1 MPGGSP
7 SDFKEQVRS
16 QTDLVSLVGET
27 VSLTSRGGRGEHV
40 GLCPFH
46 DDHNPSMHVY
56 GDRQTYRCWV
66 CDAGGDCFSW
76 VMHFENVEFRDAL
89 EQLAERANIE
99 LPIRRGR
106 GGSVADEKTRL
117 YDVLNWAE
125 EQFHRYLLDDP
136 AAARGREYLADQR
149 RFGSDVIGRFRIG
162 FHPPVWDWI
171 EKRAAGRFGTTE
183 LMAAGLLRERQDGSG
198 LRDEFVDRVLFP
210 IHDLSGRTVG
220 FGGRILPDHSY
231 PDAPKYLNSSENPVF
246 SKKSLLYGLSMS
258 RDGIRRE
265 KSAVVVEGYTDCVTA
280 HQYNIDH
287 VVGTLGTS
295 LTDEH
300 VTALKRL
307 AEKVVL
313 VYDGD
318 QAGQQAA
325 ERALPRFLS
334 QDVDLRV
341 LTLPESLDPAEF
353 LERHGERAFR
363 ELCDQAPEAL
373 DFKWQASIARVG
385 TATVDARQKLLAE
398 MLDLIV
404 TAPRLAGTPR
414 EAVILG
420 LVSHRLGIAETE
432 LRSALKGRRIELDK
446 QRQREQARLASNSEE
461 VARRVDLGQSSGQV
475 STSVGNSGGVYPA
488 ADTNRAQDPQRPGST
503 RVERAERELIEIL
516 LASPE
521 TTDRI
526 RGRVRSEEIRN
537 GFLRRLL
544 EVCYQIHDNGD
555 QPTFERVAASMED
568 PELKQFLVQ
577 IDEEARIK
585 KTAQRLKDSEFDLI
599 EETVQV
605 LKWRRERENFETERG
620 HRTGDDEAAG
630 GFDDDDKARLKRAF
644 EHHQKRTRQGVVR

>member
-1 MPGGSP
+1 
-7 SDFKEQVRS
+7 
-16 QTDLVSLVGET
+16 
-27 VSLTSRGGRGEHV
+27 
-40 GLCPFH
+40 
-46 DDHNPSMHVY
+46 MHVY

-99 LPIRRGR
+99 LPRRRDR
-106 GGSVADEKTRL
+106 GGSGPDEKTRL
-117 YDVLNWAE
+117 YDVLKWAE

-136 AAARGREYLADQR
+136 AAARGRDYLAEQR
-149 RFGSDVIGRFRIG
+149 RFGSDVVAKFRIG

-171 EKRAAGRFGTTE
+171 EKRAAGRFGTAE
-183 LMAAGLLRERQDGSG
+183 LLAAGLLRERQDGSG

-246 SKKSLLYGLSMS
+246 SKKSLLYGLGMS
-258 RDGIRRE
+258 REGIRRE

-280 HQYNIDH
+280 HQYNVDH

-353 LERHGERAFR
+353 LERHGELAFR
-363 ELCDQAPEAL
+363 ELCEQAPEAL
-373 DFKWQASIARVG
+373 DFKWQVSIARVG

-432 LRSALKGRRIELDK
+432 LRSALKVRRNDLNK
-446 QRQREQARLASNSEE
+446 QRQREKARLASNSDE
-461 VARRVDLGQSSGQV
+461 VARRIDSGQSSDPV
-475 STSVGNSGGVYPA
+475 SPAVGHSGGV
-488 ADTNRAQDPQRPGST
+488 DPQRSGPT

-521 TTDRI
+521 TTVRI
-526 RGRVRSEEIRN
+526 RERVRSEEIRD

-555 QPTFERVAASMED
+555 QPTFERVAASTED
-568 PELKQFLVQ
+568 PELKRLLVQ
-577 IDEEARIK
+577 IDEESRSK
-585 KTAQRLKDSEFDLI
+585 ETAQRLKDSEFDLV

-605 LKWRRERENFETERG
+605 LKWRREREKFETERG
-620 HRTGDDEAAG
+620 HRTGHDEAAG
-630 GFDDDDKARLKRAF
+630 GMDDDDRARLRRAF